1 MTLIGAIISLFIT
14 AGLLI
19 FISKLPTGVEIDSFQ
34 AAITGAVVFGF
45 LNFTANLILYNPL
58 SKIITIPVN
67 IISFGLFSLIV
78 NAFIFGL
85 AALLVQGFRLR
96 WGIMSAFIGSLSL
109 SVINSLLYHI
119 LTFSTN

>member
-19 FISKLPTGVEIDSFQ
+19 IVSKLPTGVEIDNFQ
-34 AAITGAVVFGF
+34 AAITGAVVFGI
-45 LNFTANLILYNPL
+45 LNFIANFILYNPL
-58 SKIITIPVN
+58 SKIITVPVN

-85 AALLVQGFRLR
+85 AAFLVQGFRLR
-96 WGIMSAFIGSLSL
+96 WGIMSAFIGSLAL
-109 SVINSLLYHI
+109 SIINSLIYHI
-119 LTFSTN
+119 LPFSIS